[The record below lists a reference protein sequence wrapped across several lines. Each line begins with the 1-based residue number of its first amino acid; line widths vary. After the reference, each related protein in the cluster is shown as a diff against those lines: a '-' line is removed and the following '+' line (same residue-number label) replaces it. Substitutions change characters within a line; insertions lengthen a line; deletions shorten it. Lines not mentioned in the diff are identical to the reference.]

1 MKVVLVG
8 AVDSTRAA
16 LDALVESGHAPD
28 MLVTLPVE
36 LSRRHSDFVDLGPPA
51 AAAGVAIH
59 RTERSEAAETL
70 DVLRARAPDLILVI
84 GWSQI
89 CGPAF
94 RAIPRLG
101 TIGFHPSALP
111 RLRGRAVIP
120 WTILTG
126 ERQSGATLF
135 WIDAGVDTGDIA
147 AQTVFPIDTETET
160 ARGLYDKQIAAL
172 AKMLPGLL
180 DRIADG
186 DVPRQPQ
193 VHDDASWCA
202 RRRPADGRIDWRQP
216 VADVHRFIRAVGP
229 PYPGAFSEPGGKDRV
244 VITAAR
250 PDPRRGRFIGVVGQI
265 QAIDGARFSVMCGD
279 GNCLE
284 VTEWSSETWA
294 PAMHAKLDQG

>member
-16 LDALVESGHAPD
+16 LEAMVASGHAPR

-36 LSRRHSDFVDLGPPA
+36 LSRRHSDFVDLGPVA
-51 AAAGVAIH
+51 SAAGIDIH

-70 DVLRARAPDLILVI
+70 GALTACAPDLILVI

-94 RAIPRLG
+94 RAIARLG

-120 WTILTG
+120 WTILAG

-147 AQTVFPIDTETET
+147 AQTVFAIDPETET
-160 ARGLYDKQIAAL
+160 ARGLYDKQISAL
-172 AKMLPGLL
+172 AQMLPPLL
-180 DRIADG
+180 DRIAQG

-193 VHDDASWCA
+193 AEDDASWCA
-202 RRRPADGRIDWRQP
+202 RRRAEDGLIDWRKP
-216 VADVHRFIRAVGP
+216 AREIDRLIRAVGP
-229 PYPGAFSEPGGKDRV
+229 PYPGAFAAPGGEDRV

-250 PDPRRGRFIGVVGQI
+250 PDPRSGRFIGLAGQI
-265 QAIDGARFSVMCGD
+265 QSIDGERFSVMCGD
-279 GNCLE
+279 GNCLQ
-284 VTEWSSETWA
+284 VTAWSSTGWT
-294 PAMHAKLDQG
+294 PKLHAKLDQG